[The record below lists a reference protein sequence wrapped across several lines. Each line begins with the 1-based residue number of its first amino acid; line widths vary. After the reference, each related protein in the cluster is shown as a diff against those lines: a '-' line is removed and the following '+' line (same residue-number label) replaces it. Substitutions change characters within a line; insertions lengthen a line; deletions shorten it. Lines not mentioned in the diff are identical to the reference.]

1 MSRFASRID
10 GVLDDSG
17 QLTQV
22 RSNVD
27 PPGGVANGPGLG
39 ESPETHEE
47 EGAYERVK
55 KLSVRIPLRRTKTRR
70 TRY

>member
-1 MSRFASRID
+1 M
-10 GVLDDSG
+10 LDDSG

-22 RSNVD
+22 QSNLD

-39 ESPETHEE
+39 ESPEPHEE
-47 EGAYERVK
+47 EGADERLK
-55 KLSVRIPLRRTKTRR
+55 ELSVRIPLRRTKTRR

>member
-1 MSRFASRID
+1 M
-10 GVLDDSG
+10 LDDSG

-27 PPGGVANGPGLG
+27 PLVRVANGPGSG
-39 ESPETHEE
+39 ESPEPHEE
-47 EGAYERVK
+47 EGADERVK
-55 KLSVRIPLRRTKTRR
+55 ELSVRIPLRRTKTRR